1 MLINTGSN
9 SHKMKKFGAAIMA
22 IAVVLIIIGG
32 LFVFNSYVSNSN
44 KTATVDMEVAD
55 LPVMN
60 ASAVYITFSAFAL
73 HGNNNTGWKN
83 YSLPHGNET
92 VNILGLTASNASLL
106 TSVKLTAQTYTM
118 FRLYITN
125 VTVVIAGVAINFTLA
140 SSFGFLNHPV
150 TLTAGS
156 TSTIVFEFN
165 LTQDLNLSSHIFTP
179 NLGIEVIG

>member
-1 MLINTGSN
+1 
-9 SHKMKKFGAAIMA
+9 MKKFGAAIIA

-32 LFVFNSYVSNSN
+32 FFVYNSYVSSSKN
-44 KTATVDMEVAD
+44 TATVDMEVAD
-55 LPVMN
+55 SPIIT
-60 ASAVYITFSAFAL
+60 ASAVYITFSAVAV
-73 HGNNNTGWKN
+73 HGNNNSGWEN
-83 YSLPHGNET
+83 YTFKHAET
-92 VNILGLTASNASLL
+92 VNILGLTVSNASLL
-106 TSVKLTAQTYTM
+106 SSVKLTAQTYTM

-140 SSFGFLNHPV
+140 STFGFLNHPV
-150 TLTAGS
+150 TIAAGS